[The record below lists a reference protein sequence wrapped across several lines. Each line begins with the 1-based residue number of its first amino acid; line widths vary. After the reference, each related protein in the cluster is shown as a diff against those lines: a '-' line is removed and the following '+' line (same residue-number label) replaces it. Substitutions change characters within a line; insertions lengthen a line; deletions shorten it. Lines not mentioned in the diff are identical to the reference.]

1 MLDPNGDF
9 NSPCYD
15 DYWQR
20 LNVFEGE
27 FGVVDEYFIE
37 LQYYIMREAY
47 VSRRGAALDL
57 NITHYDDGGA
67 GEQIFRDISAAERSL
82 LSSRGY
88 VVVEEQIDT
97 QTSDFGDIFHV
108 KEIYGYAPGRVFNT
122 YESVLANS
130 FGWVLSENSLVGDV
144 EYDRNWNCFKIAD
157 NGALA
162 VGDEVS
168 FGMVWPNG
176 QARLEPATV
185 FAVDANYAYTN
196 PTTGRAYVNGNG
208 AFADTNVGL
217 YEWWALY
224 PAGSMTIN
232 GVRMTKYTS
241 FKAYARAKKKANG
254 QVVSLA
260 RRETRFLFNVPQNLE
275 QAYCPRD
282 ANGVAEDVFSER
294 TIPNVSQH
302 LTNVRAGNLVLLEDE
317 SIAPELF
324 HGLYKVTK
332 TYVPAK

>member
-47 VSRRGAALDL
+47 VSRRGSPLDL
-57 NITHYDDGGA
+57 NITHYDDGGG
-67 GEQIFRDISAAERSL
+67 GEAIFRDISSAERAL
-82 LSSRGY
+82 LASRNY

-97 QTSDFGDIFHV
+97 QTSDFGDIFHIREV
-108 KEIYGYAPGRVFNT
+108 YGYAPDKTFVK
-122 YESVLANS
+122 YESVVANS
-130 FGWVLSENSLVGDV
+130 YGWVKSENSFVGDV
-144 EYDRNWNCFKIAD
+144 EYDRNWGCFKISD
-157 NGALA
+157 GRALK

-168 FGMVWPNG
+168 FEMIWPNG

-185 FAVDANYAYTN
+185 FAVDGNFAYTN
-196 PTTGRAYVNGNG
+196 PTTGRAYVNNSG
-208 AFADTNVGL
+208 AYADTNVGL
-217 YEWWALY
+217 YEWWVLY
-224 PAGSMTIN
+224 PAGSMLIN
-232 GVRMTKYTS
+232 GVRVGKYTS
-241 FKAYARAKKKANG
+241 FRAYTRTKKKDSG

-260 RRETRFLFNVPQNLE
+260 MRQTRFMFEPPAVLE

-282 ANGVAEDVFSER
+282 ANGVAEEVFSER
-294 TIPNVSQH
+294 TAPTVGEH
-302 LTNVRAGNLVLLEDE
+302 LVNVRNGALVLLEDE
-317 SIAPELF
+317 TIEPELF

-332 TYVPAK
+332 SYVPAK